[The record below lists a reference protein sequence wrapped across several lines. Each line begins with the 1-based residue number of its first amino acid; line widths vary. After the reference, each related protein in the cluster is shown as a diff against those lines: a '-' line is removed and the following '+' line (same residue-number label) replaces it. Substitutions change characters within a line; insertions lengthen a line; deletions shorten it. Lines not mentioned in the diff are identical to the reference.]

1 MPEDDPFSKDRYV
14 NRRKM
19 AWWSFILLSV
29 TGICLVVFGLF
40 SDGHAQ
46 RIETL
51 SFLIG
56 TVTGLWVSIILAYFG
71 TSAITDRAEIKEIGK
86 KPVVEVKTD
95 VVSIEQK

>member
-1 MPEDDPFSKDRYV
+1 MSDNDPFSKDRYV

-19 AWWSFILLSV
+19 AWWSFYLLSF
-29 TGICLVVFGLF
+29 TGVSLVIFGLF

-71 TSAITDRAEIKEIGK
+71 SSVVTDRQEIKELGK
-86 KPVVEVKTD
+86 KPIVQVETD
-95 VVSIEQK
+95 HINIDAK